1 MSRRRRLA
9 LVSGGAALLAAA
21 GLWLWAVRGLPAGE
35 EFRQQVLA
43 RVAERRQGPWLPL
56 WAISLRLQ
64 TAVVVWE
71 DPAFYHHSGLSF
83 ASIRRAALENL
94 RAGGYARGG
103 STLTQQVAKNLF
115 LTPEKSLRRK
125 LREAIL
131 ARRLEQA
138 LSKDQIL
145 EIYMNTADWGE
156 GIVGA
161 EAAARHFFGKPAA
174 DLTWAEA
181 ALLAGILPNPRRN
194 DPFLDPHS
202 AWRLRHRLLLKLLR
216 EEQITREEFRQAGA
230 TPLPRTTRLALPE

>member
-1 MSRRRRLA
+1 MSRGGKLA
-9 LVSGGAALLAAA
+9 LLGGGVALLAV
-21 GLWLWAVRGLPAGE
+21 GGWVWIFRGLPAGE
-35 EFRQQVLA
+35 ALRAQVLA

-83 ASIRRAALENL
+83 TGIRRAALENL

-103 STLTQQVAKNLF
+103 STLTQQVAKNLL

-125 LREAIL
+125 LREAVL
-131 ARRLEQA
+131 ARRLEQTLA
-138 LSKDQIL
+138 KDQIL
-145 EIYMNTADWGE
+145 EIYLNTADWGE
-156 GIVGA
+156 GLVGA
-161 EAAARHFFGKPAA
+161 QAAARHFFGKSAA

-202 AWRLRHRLLLKLLR
+202 AWRLRHRVLLKLRR

-230 TPLPRTTRLALPE
+230 TPLPRPIRLAPPE